1 MFTRLIID
9 ADGDT
14 TVGGY
19 LTPTL
24 VKGPYFAS
32 RSSRTIVHELLQSD
46 VTRVTHL
53 PVRGRSGTF
62 VAVFDTSDAASAA
75 FEWFTGAYLYLFT
88 KAGAAAAQTLFAV
101 SGGDLTIRQNVDSSW
116 DVEIPYREVIE

>member
-1 MFTRLIID
+1 MFTRLFTEP
-9 ADGDT
+9 DGDT
-14 TVGGY
+14 TVIDY

-32 RSSRTIVHELLQSD
+32 RSTRTIVHELLQSD

-53 PVRGRSGTF
+53 PVRGRAGTF
-62 VAVFDTSDAASAA
+62 VAVFTTSAAASAA
-75 FEWFTGAYLYLFT
+75 LEWFTGPYLYLFT
-88 KAGAAAAQTLFAV
+88 KAGATAAQTLFAV
-101 SGGDLTIRQNVDSSW
+101 SGGELSIRENADSSW